1 MFDEQ
6 RSIVQRLNSEELDKR
21 NIRLYIKRDDL
32 IHGVVSGNK
41 WRKLKYNFLRAKE
54 LKNEGVLTFG
64 GAFSNHLIAT
74 AAAAEV
80 AGLRSIGIV
89 RGDELTPQSN
99 NTLMAC
105 SSYGMELVFV
115 SREEYMLRYERE
127 YHEEL
132 IERFPNHLIVPEG
145 GANYYGMI
153 GCQEILKGLEMEPD
167 HIVVAQ
173 GTTTTSLGVL
183 MVLSDR
189 QKLDVIPALKGFDS
203 KQEMKRLLMRSGFDS
218 EYIDEVL
225 DKVRVLGDYHFGGY
239 AKASEELINFIR
251 EVYWNF
257 NLKTDPVYTGKAFY
271 AMFDRMRSGDYD
283 NSTVLF
289 IHTGG
294 LQGVQPYEKKYGKIF
309 VSKED

>member
-1 MFDEQ
+1 MRE
-6 RSIVQRLNSEELDKR
+6 R
-21 NIRLYIKRDDL
+21 NISNYFNVYRNSYDNLNYISSL
-32 IHGVVSGNK
+32 
-41 WRKLKYNFLRAKE
+41 YNF
-54 LKNEGVLTFG
+54 NQ
-64 GAFSNHLIAT
+64 S
-74 AAAAEV
+74 
-80 AGLRSIGIV
+80 SIDDQG
-89 RGDELTPQSN
+89 N
-99 NTLMAC
+99 
-105 SSYGMELVFV
+105 
-115 SREEYMLRYERE
+115 
-127 YHEEL
+127 
-132 IERFPNHLIVPEG
+132 LIVPEG

-183 MVLSDR
+183 TVLSDR

-203 KQEMKRLLMRSGFDS
+203 KKEMKRLLMRSGFDS